1 MGQGLRLNGL
11 RVFTVIALVAGIPA
25 TVFAHARLVQ
35 PKPRT
40 DNPGG
45 KAGPCDGVP
54 RTTMYTQY
62 DAGATITVK
71 WQETIDHSGCFDI
84 DFSPADDK
92 NWVRLKRIQDDA
104 GTAPDAMYTTT
115 VQLPQGVT
123 CPNCTLALRQIMV
136 SSAAGQQLGAV
147 CNQNTPDEMDGGPPT
162 YFSCADIRIGDF
174 PDAGGTPMEAGT
186 DEEDSGSSS
195 GGPTTTP
202 TDGGGKT
209 VPEGSSG
216 SNGAPR
222 KLGSDDSGCSV
233 GFGATSGL
241 TFAVAAGFLGLAL
254 ARRRRRR

>member
-1 MGQGLRLNGL
+1 MGQGLRLKGL
-11 RVFTVIALVAGIPA
+11 RVFTVVAFVVGIPA
-25 TVFAHARLVQ
+25 TVFAHARLVE

-45 KAGPCDGVP
+45 KTGPCDGVP

-62 DAGATITVK
+62 EAGATITVK
-71 WQETIDHSGCFDI
+71 FQETIDHSGCFDI

-123 CPNCTLALRQIMV
+123 CANCTLALRQIMV

-147 CNQNTPDEMDGGPPT
+147 CTQNTPDELDGGPPT

-174 PDAGGTPMEAGT
+174 PDAGGTPIEAGT
-186 DEEDSGSSS
+186 GGDSGSS

-216 SNGAPR
+216 NGAPR
-222 KLGSDDSGCSV
+222 KLGSGDDGGCTV
-233 GFGATSGL
+233 AFGATSGL
-241 TFAVAAGFLGLAL
+241 GFVVAAGFLGLAL